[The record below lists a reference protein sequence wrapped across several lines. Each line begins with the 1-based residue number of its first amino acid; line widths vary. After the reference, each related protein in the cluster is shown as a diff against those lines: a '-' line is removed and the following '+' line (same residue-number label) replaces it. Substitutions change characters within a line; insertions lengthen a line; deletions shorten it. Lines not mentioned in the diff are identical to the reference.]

1 MAKAYVAEGALFRD
15 APVNDG
21 KTRPVMHVA
30 LTVLGVK
37 LDLAVWPK
45 ETGRNGTA
53 YWPVTGQYGRNETGR
68 PPWTSCRFS
77 AAGRRRRTA
86 RPVPRRSPPGGRP
99 PHPRRRR
106 PGRTKT
112 SRSEVRRDA

>member
-30 LTVLGVK
+30 LTVLGVH

-45 ETGRNGTA
+45 ETGRSGTA
-53 YWPVTGQYGRNETGR
+53 YWPVTGQYGRNETRRLVDVLPVLGGGTPTEDGPSR
-68 PPWTSCRFS
+68 S
-77 AAGRRRRTA
+77 APEPAGRKA
-86 RPVPRRSPPGGRP
+86 AAPQAEKAGADEDLPF
-99 PHPRRRR
+99 
-106 PGRTKT
+106 
-112 SRSEVRRDA
+112 

>member
-53 YWPVTGQYGRNETGR
+53 YWPVTGQYGRNETRRLVDVLPVLGGGAPTEDGLSR
-68 PPWTSCRFS
+68 PAPAS
-77 AAGRRRRTA
+77 AGR
-86 RPVPRRSPPGGRP
+86 
-99 PHPRRRR
+99 
-106 PGRTKT
+106 KT
-112 SRSEVRRDA
+112 DAPQAENAGADEDIPF

>member
-1 MAKAYVAEGALFRD
+1 MAKAYVAESALFRD

-45 ETGRNGTA
+45 KTGRNGTD
-53 YWPVTGQYGRNETGR
+53 YWPVTGQYVRNETRRLVDVLPVLGGGAPTEDGPSR
-68 PPWTSCRFS
+68 S
-77 AAGRRRRTA
+77 APEPAGRKTTA
-86 RPVPRRSPPGGRP
+86 PQAEKAEADEDIPF
-99 PHPRRRR
+99 
-106 PGRTKT
+106 
-112 SRSEVRRDA
+112 